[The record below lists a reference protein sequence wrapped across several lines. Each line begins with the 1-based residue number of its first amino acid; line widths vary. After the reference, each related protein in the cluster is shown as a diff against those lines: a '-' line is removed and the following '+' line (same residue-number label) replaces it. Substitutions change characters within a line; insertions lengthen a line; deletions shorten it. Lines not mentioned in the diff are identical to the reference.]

1 MSISSAFNSATS
13 GLKAT
18 SKLASTISSN
28 VSNAL
33 TAGYAKRTTAL
44 SSVTAGGTGSG
55 VQIGATTRTES
66 PYLTSERRLAQAA
79 EAATSARSDAYDR
92 LMDKMGEA
100 GVSGSLSA
108 TGTALETALMAAVA
122 SPQSTTLQTAAVDA
136 ARNLV
141 SSLNGIADVASAVR
155 TDADAEI
162 ARQVATV
169 NDTLDKVQALNA
181 KIVNLNLQGVD
192 TLSLQDERGQLIDG
206 IASIIPV
213 RTVNRDGGAVSIYS
227 QNGAALL
234 DGTVRKLSFD
244 AAPTTVTSDMT
255 LAGGQL
261 GALKQDQ
268 GVFTGLVTV
277 TTGTGSGAMDG
288 GSLAALFQVRDS
300 IVPEMTGELDKFA
313 GDLIER
319 FRDLMPTSALD
330 ADGNGLFVDPAG
342 SASTDGLAG
351 RISVNA
357 AVDPD
362 QGGAVWRLRDG
373 LGATTEGDSGNGAIL
388 QTMTDAMDEERDPTG
403 FVSQS
408 ARNDSSTMASE
419 ISAYFSGKSARSD
432 DDLSF
437 LSARAS
443 TLAEQETNY
452 TGVDS
457 DSELQYLTV
466 VQQAYAANAKV
477 LTTIDTLMQTLLEI

>member
-33 TAGYAKRTTAL
+33 TAGYAKRTTEL
-44 SSVTAGGTGSG
+44 SSVTAGGVGTG
-55 VQIGATTRTES
+55 VRIGATTRTES
-66 PYLTSERRLAQAA
+66 PYLTSERRLAQSA
-79 EAATSARSDAYDR
+79 EAATSARSDAYSR
-92 LMDKMGEA
+92 LMEKMGEA

-108 TGTALETALMAAVA
+108 NGTALETALMAAVA
-122 SPQSTTLQTAAVDA
+122 SPQSTTLQTNTVDT

-141 SSLNGIADVASAVR
+141 ASINGIAKEASAVR
-155 TDADAEI
+155 TEADAEI

-169 NDTLDKVQALNA
+169 NDTLNKVQVLNQ
-181 KIVNLNLQGVD
+181 KITNLTLQGVD

-206 IASIIPV
+206 ISAIIPV

-234 DGTVRKLSFD
+234 DGSVWELSFD

-268 GVFTGLVTV
+268 GAFLGLVTV
-277 TTGTGSGAMDG
+277 ATGTGTGPMDG

-300 IVPEMTGELDKFA
+300 IVPEFTGELDRFSN
-313 GDLIER
+313 DLIER
-319 FRDLMPTSALD
+319 FRDLMPASTLD
-330 ADGNGLFVDPAG
+330 ASGNGLFVDPAG
-342 SASTDGLAG
+342 TGTDGLAS

-373 LGATTEGDSGNGAIL
+373 LGATVEGASGNGAIL
-388 QTMTDAMDEERDPTG
+388 QAMSDAMAEKRDPIG

-408 ARNDSSTMASE
+408 AQNDSSTMASE

-437 LSARAS
+437 LNARAS
-443 TLAEQETNY
+443 TLVEQETNY

-466 VQQAYAANAKV
+466 VQQAYVANAKV
-477 LTTIDTLMQTLLEI
+477 LTTIDTLMQTLLDI